1 MPSQFRK
8 VTENF
13 WVSPQMFEE
22 HVQAAADAGF
32 RTLINN
38 RPDGEEPGQ
47 PTSAQVREWA
57 AARGLAYVDLPF
69 AGTITRETVEGMGN
83 AVAAGGKPVLAF
95 CRSGMR
101 SISLWAMAEAL
112 AGRRVKEDLLERGE
126 AAGYDLSR
134 LPL

>member
-1 MPSQFRK
+1 MPSQFKK

-13 WVSPQMFEE
+13 WVSPQLLEE

-32 RTLINN
+32 NTIVNN

-47 PTSAQVREWA
+47 PTGAQVEAWA
-57 AARGLAYVDLPF
+57 AARGIAYVAIPVSGQISKEL
-69 AGTITRETVEGMGN
+69 VERMGDG
-83 AVAAGGKPVLAF
+83 VADSRKPVLAY

-101 SISLWAMAEAL
+101 SISLWAMAESL

-126 AAGYDLSR
+126 AAGFDLSR
-134 LPL
+134 IPI

>member
-1 MPSQFRK
+1 MPIPFRK

-13 WVSPQMFEE
+13 WVGAQVHEDE
-22 HVQAAADAGF
+22 VKAAADAGF

-38 RPDGEEPGQ
+38 RPDGEDPGQ
-47 PTSAQVREWA
+47 PTSAEVAAWA
-57 AARGLAYVDLPF
+57 RAHGLAYVDLPF
-69 AGTITRETVEGMGN
+69 AGQVTREMVEGMGN
-83 AVAAGGKPVLAF
+83 AVAAGGKPVLAY
-95 CRSGMR
+95 CRSGFR

-126 AAGYDLSR
+126 AAGFDLSK